1 MNNVYEKVL
10 EFKNKFPGTVAWR
23 LKKHCEVIEGYI
35 NPDEYVLY
43 AFCGQKNEKWY
54 DLFTSC
60 VIVLTN
66 KRLLIG
72 QKRVVF
78 GSIYTQI
85 TPDLYN
91 DMRIYRGLLFG
102 KITIDTV
109 KEVVTIS
116 NLSKSS
122 LDDIETF
129 INDTYNWTDSQW
141 TIDRVNK
148 LVINIQDTLNL
159 IKCAVK

>member
-1 MNNVYEKVL
+1 MSIVYEKAL
-10 EFKNKFPGTVAWR
+10 EFKQKYPGTIAWR
-23 LKKHCEVIEGYI
+23 LKKHCDVVEGYI
-35 NPDEYVLY
+35 NPGEEVLY
-43 AFCGQKNEKWY
+43 VFCGQKNEDWY
-54 DLFTSC
+54 DLFTTC
-60 VIVLTN
+60 VVVLTN

-91 DMRIYRGLLFG
+91 DMRIYKGLLFG

-109 KEVVTIS
+109 KEVITIS

-122 LDDIETF
+122 LDDIETEISEF
-129 INDTYNWTDSQW
+129 MMKEKQKYKERSIWKD
-141 TIDRVNK
+141 
-148 LVINIQDTLNL
+148 
-159 IKCAVK
+159 

>member
-102 KITIDTV
+102 KITIAAFIIRTDYFV
-109 KEVVTIS
+109 WDVIYIDKDNIKETKFDELIPKDFNVIYEDMTNKVGD
-116 NLSKSS
+116 LDEEVSS
-122 LDDIETF
+122 
-129 INDTYNWTDSQW
+129 
-141 TIDRVNK
+141 
-148 LVINIQDTLNL
+148 
-159 IKCAVK
+159 

>member
-43 AFCGQKNEKWY
+43 AFCGQKNEKRY

-91 DMRIYRGLLFG
+91 DMRIYKGLLFG

-122 LDDIETF
+122 LDDIETN
-129 INDTYNWTDSQW
+129 ISQFMMKEKLKYK
-141 TIDRVNK
+141 DRIV
-148 LVINIQDTLNL
+148 
-159 IKCAVK
+159 

>member
-72 QKRVVF
+72 QKRVALDGNKKGLCERKTF
-78 GSIYTQI
+78 GLRKRQTFSAHARLTDKEKLFLNPPRHKLPTAPKLTSSCKFIR
-85 TPDLYN
+85 DN
-91 DMRIYRGLLFG
+91 LL
-102 KITIDTV
+102 
-109 KEVVTIS
+109 
-116 NLSKSS
+116 
-122 LDDIETF
+122 
-129 INDTYNWTDSQW
+129 
-141 TIDRVNK
+141 
-148 LVINIQDTLNL
+148 
-159 IKCAVK
+159 